1 MSMLGS
7 ATYYFEITG
16 INFAKD
22 HCEKKW
28 KKLGEVNSENVFFNK
43 LGEFYFGTKFQ

>member
-1 MSMLGS
+1 MLGS

-22 HCEKKW
+22 HCEKNGRF
-28 KKLGEVNSENVFFNK
+28 KKLGEVNSENVF
-43 LGEFYFGTKFQ
+43 